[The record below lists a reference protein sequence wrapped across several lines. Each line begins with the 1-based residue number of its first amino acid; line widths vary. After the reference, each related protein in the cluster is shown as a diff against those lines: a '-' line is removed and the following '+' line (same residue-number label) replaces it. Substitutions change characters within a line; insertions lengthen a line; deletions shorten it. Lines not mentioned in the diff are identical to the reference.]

1 LNQKIDSLA
10 KILIEKNIKPSYQ
23 RIRIL
28 QYINENINHPTV
40 DNIFNSLVKEIPT
53 LSKATVYNT
62 LELFEDANLV
72 KVITIEDNE
81 TRYDSRVHN
90 HGHFK
95 CESCGSIYDFE
106 VDIDS
111 LVVNSLKYF
120 KINDKNV
127 YFKGICSRCLT
138 PNKFLAKTKIRK

>member
-1 LNQKIDSLA
+1 MNQKIDNLS

-23 RIRIL
+23 RIKIL

-40 DNIFNSLVKEIPT
+40 DTIFNSLIKEIPT

-62 LELFEDANLV
+62 LELFKSTNLA

-81 TRYDSRVHN
+81 TRYDSKVHS

-95 CESCGSIYDFE
+95 CESCGIIYDFE
-106 VDIDS
+106 ADIDN
-111 LVVNSLKYF
+111 LAVNSLEFF

-127 YFKGICSRCLT
+127 YFKGICPKCLDK
-138 PNKFLAKTKIRK
+138 NKN

>member
-1 LNQKIDSLA
+1 M
-10 KILIEKNIKPSYQ
+10 LIGKKIKPSYQ
-23 RIRIL
+23 RIKIL
-28 QYINENINHPTV
+28 EYINANINHPTV
-40 DNIFNSLVKEIPT
+40 DKIFNSLVKEIPT

-62 LELFEDANLV
+62 LELFKDANLA

-95 CESCGSIYDFE
+95 CESCGVIYDFE
-106 VDIDS
+106 VDIDGLAVKS
-111 LVVNSLKYF
+111 LDCF

-127 YFKGICSRCLT
+127 YFKGICPKCL
-138 PNKFLAKTKIRK
+138 NK

>member
-1 LNQKIDSLA
+1 MNQKIDNLS

-23 RIRIL
+23 RIKIL

-40 DNIFNSLVKEIPT
+40 DTIFNSLTKEIPT

-62 LELFEDANLV
+62 LELFKSTNLA

-81 TRYDSRVHN
+81 TRYDSKVHN

-95 CESCGSIYDFE
+95 CESCGTIYDFE
-106 VDIDS
+106 ADIDS
-111 LVVNSLKYF
+111 LAVNSLECF

-127 YFKGICSRCLT
+127 YFKGICPKCLDK
-138 PNKFLAKTKIRK
+138 NKN

>member
-1 LNQKIDSLA
+1 MNQKIDNLA
-10 KILIEKNIKPSYQ
+10 RILIEKKIKPSYQ
-23 RIRIL
+23 RIKVL

-40 DNIFNSLVKEIPT
+40 DSIFNSLIKEIPT

-62 LELFEDANLV
+62 LELFKDANLA

-106 VDIDS
+106 VDIDG
-111 LVVNSLKYF
+111 LDVNSLKYF
-120 KINDKNV
+120 KINEKNV
-127 YFKGICSRCLT
+127 YFKGICPKCL
-138 PNKFLAKTKIRK
+138 NKNKNQQERKK